1 MLGQP
6 VAHLD
11 GLMVGDH
18 GVGGA
23 VQQEHRWI
31 LLVIPHLQVGAHVS
45 RALTDLGIDAGL
57 MGRTHHGR
65 ERAEIIQP
73 EWIGLIVECV
83 DCFKHVGGREA
94 ADHVLH
100 RIALIGIGAVLIPRI
115 VGGQPHQ
122 QRRVAAGRRAPDTEM
137 VGVHVPLARV
147 CPEIADGCFDVLE
160 ICGEH
165 VAGIAR
171 GIAMIHRGH
180 HKAFAGQSRELRD
193 LVVAMRRGPGAALH
207 EYHGGVAAVI
217 VIAGGLW

>member
-18 GVGGA
+18 GVGGT
-23 VQQEHRWI
+23 VQQEHRRI

-45 RALTDLGIDAGL
+45 RALTDLGVDAGL
-57 MGRTHHGR
+57 MGRAHHGR

-122 QRRVAAGRRAPDTEM
+122 QRRVAAGRRAPDTET

-165 VAGIAR
+165 VVGIAR
-171 GIAMIHRGH
+171 GIAMIHRSH